1 MSDESI
7 LGLLL
12 RAHGLVSAQAHGEQY
27 LHHNISASN
36 CYENARQSI
45 EAAIR
50 QVGFADTYIAR
61 QDAQKKRES
70 DA

>member
-12 RAHGLVSAQAHGEQY
+12 RAHGQVSAQAHGEQY
-27 LHHNISASN
+27 LHHNVSASN

-45 EAAIR
+45 ENAIKNI
-50 QVGFADTYIAR
+50 GFAETYIAR
-61 QDAQKKRES
+61 QDAEKKRKP